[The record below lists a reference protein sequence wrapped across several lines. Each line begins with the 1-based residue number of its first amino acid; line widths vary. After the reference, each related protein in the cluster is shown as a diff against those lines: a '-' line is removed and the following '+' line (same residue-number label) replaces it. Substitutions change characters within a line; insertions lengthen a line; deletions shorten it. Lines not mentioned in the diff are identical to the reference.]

1 MQEDSLG
8 REPAKSIYLI
18 ADRVSEGDFQNGQ
31 QKDVRGVAIILRA

>member
-31 QKDVRGVAIILRA
+31 QKDPVGASVVAG